1 MICKIKEE
9 CGVFGIFSKND
20 LEIGSLAYYG
30 LSALQHR
37 GQESCGIAISQ
48 NKNLKHYKDVGLV
61 HEVFTPQVLNQ
72 LGQGNLCIAH
82 VRYCTTGG
90 NNRQNAQPIS
100 VNHTKGSLAIAHNGN
115 LTNSYE
121 LREELELQGSIFH
134 TTSDTEVIAHIIT
147 KQRLHSQSIE
157 EAIEKSIP
165 VLKGAYSLLLMSP
178 SKIIAIRDQYGF
190 RPLCYGKFKDETYI
204 IASESTALDALG
216 ATLIR
221 EIEPGEIVVFTH
233 EGIKSIKTY
242 CNKVP
247 QKICSFEYIYF
258 ARADSLFDGKSIHQT
273 RIRAGEFL
281 AKSHPVEADLVIGVP
296 DSGIDA
302 AIGYARESKI
312 PYDVG
317 FIKNRYIARTFISPT
332 QEERIEK
339 LKLKLNP
346 ILSNIQNKRIVL
358 IDDSIVRGNTTLRLV
373 KLLRESG
380 VKEIH
385 MRVSAPP
392 FMHPCFYG
400 TDIDSQDNLIA
411 CKYPTSQIKNYLGL
425 DSLGYLSME
434 GLEYM
439 LQGSKGFCH
448 ACFSGEYPTLIPSK
462 TQKHKFEQG
471 SK

>member
-1 MICKIKEE
+1 MQKIKEE
-9 CGVFGIFSKND
+9 CGVFGVFSKNSI
-20 LEIGSLAYYG
+20 EIAPLAYYG

-37 GQESCGIAISQ
+37 GQESCGIAI
-48 NKNLKHYKDVGLV
+48 NEDKNIKHYKDIGLV
-61 HEVFTPQVLNQ
+61 HEVFTPQVLSQ
-72 LGQGNLCIAH
+72 LGQGHSCIAH

-90 NNRQNAQPIS
+90 NNRQNAQPIL
-100 VNHTKGSLAIAHNGN
+100 VNHIKGSLAVAHNGN
-115 LTNSYE
+115 LVNSYE

-147 KQRLHSQSIE
+147 KQRLCSQSIE
-157 EAIEKSIP
+157 EAVEKSIP
-165 VLKGAYSLLLMSP
+165 FLKGAYSLLLMSP
-178 SKIIAIRDQYGF
+178 SKMIALRDPHGF
-190 RPLCYGKFKDETYI
+190 RPLCYGQMQDGTYI
-204 IASESTALDALG
+204 IASESTALDAIG

-221 EIEPGEIVVFTH
+221 EIEPGEIVVFAH
-233 EGIKSIKTY
+233 EGIKSITTY
-242 CNKVP
+242 CNQVP
-247 QKICSFEYIYF
+247 PKICSFEYIYF
-258 ARADSLFDGKSIHQT
+258 ARADSIFDGTSIHQA
-273 RIRAGEFL
+273 RMRAGEFL

-302 AIGYARESKI
+302 AIGYAKESKI
-312 PYDVG
+312 PYGMG
-317 FIKNRYIARTFISPT
+317 FVKNRYIARTFISPT

-373 KLLRESG
+373 KLLREAG

-392 FMHPCFYG
+392 FKHPCFYG

-411 CKYPTSQIKNYLGL
+411 CKHPISQIKSYLGL

-448 ACFSGEYPTLIPSK
+448 ACFSGNYPTPIPSNA
-462 TQKHKFEQG
+462 QKNKFEQG
-471 SK
+471 

>member
-1 MICKIKEE
+1 MQKIKEE

-48 NKNLKHYKDVGLV
+48 NRNFKHYKDVGLV
-61 HEVFTPQVLNQ
+61 HEVFTPQILSQ
-72 LGQGNLCIAH
+72 LGQGNLCVAH

-90 NNRQNAQPIS
+90 NNRQNAQPIL
-100 VNHTKGSLAIAHNGN
+100 VNHIKGSLAVAHNGN
-115 LTNSYE
+115 LVNSYE

-147 KQRLHSQSIE
+147 KQRLQTQSIE

-165 VLKGAYSLLLMSP
+165 LLKGAYSLLLMSP
-178 SKIIAIRDQYGF
+178 SKIIALRDPHGF
-190 RPLCYGKFKDETYI
+190 RPLCYGQMQDGTYI
-204 IASESTALDALG
+204 IASESTALDAIG
-216 ATLIR
+216 ATFIR
-221 EIEPGEIVVFTH
+221 EIRAGEIVVFSH
-233 EGIKSIKTY
+233 EGVKSIETY
-242 CNKVP
+242 CNQVP
-247 QKICSFEYIYF
+247 PKICSFEYIYF
-258 ARADSLFDGKSIHQT
+258 ARADSIFDGKSIHQA

-281 AKSHPVEADLVIGVP
+281 AKSHPIEADLVIGVP

-312 PYDVG
+312 PYGVG
-317 FIKNRYIARTFISPT
+317 FVKNRYIARTFISPT

-346 ILSNIQNKRIVL
+346 ILSNIQDKRIVL

-380 VKEIH
+380 VREIH

-400 TDIDSQDNLIA
+400 TDIDSQENLIA
-411 CKYPTSQIKNYLGL
+411 CKYSLSQIKDYLGL

-434 GLEYM
+434 GLKYM
-439 LQGSKGFCH
+439 LEGCAGFCH
-448 ACFSGEYPTLIPSK
+448 ACFSGDYPTSTPSIA
-462 TQKHKFEQG
+462 QKNKFEQG
-471 SK
+471 